1 MAMYVVGYESHTGGE
16 LAGLDIA
23 IGQLSAVC
31 RRCLPSTWLVQS
43 DLRAPQI
50 VEQLKSSLPESA
62 RLTVF
67 KIDPDSAAWI
77 GFNAESSQWM
87 IDNLRR

>member
-1 MAMYVVGYESHTGGE
+1 MAMYVLGYELQAGGE
-16 LAGLDIA
+16 LAALDTA
-23 IGQLSAVC
+23 IEQLSAVHW
-31 RRCLPSTWLVQS
+31 RCLPATWLVQS

-67 KIDPDSAAWI
+67 KLNPDSAAWI
-77 GFNAESSQWM
+77 GFNEQSSQWL
-87 IDNLRR
+87 IDHLRR